1 MCGCEIPTASSTYSP
16 TYFSLTSYL
25 LEQHSDHEG
34 AAEAGGLPDKG
45 TVMTTPTV
53 TLSGPYPHKLTVGIA
68 GK

>member
-34 AAEAGGLPDKG
+34 AAEAGETDK
-45 TVMTTPTV
+45 V
-53 TLSGPYPHKLTVGIA
+53 TVGVIA